1 MLVELGIDDN
11 FIRSDRSHL
20 LRVAYLLLEEK
31 KIGEWRWG
39 DHLGLVD
46 FGLEVIDESFLLG
59 GGVEVEELCFLGHAE
74 AGELGSQLVG
84 LAEGEILGLVLEDRS
99 LEIWWEG
106 FWRFGENEIIILI
119 FFYYL

>member
-74 AGELGSQLVG
+74 AGEQGGQFVG
-84 LAEGEILGLVLEDRS
+84 LAEGEILGLELEDRS

-106 FWRFGENEIIILI
+106 FWGFAENEIIILI
-119 FFYYL
+119 FF